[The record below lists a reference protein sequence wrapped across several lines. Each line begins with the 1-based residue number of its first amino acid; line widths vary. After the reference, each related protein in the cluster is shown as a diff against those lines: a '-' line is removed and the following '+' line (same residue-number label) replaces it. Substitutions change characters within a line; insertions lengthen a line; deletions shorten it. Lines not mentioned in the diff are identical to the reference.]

1 MTAAVWMAA
10 PPEVHSALLS
20 AGPGPGPLLAAAG
33 SWHALSAAY
42 TEVAAE
48 LQAALS
54 TTAAA
59 WEGPTAVSYR
69 AAHLPYLAWLRHAG
83 ADSAA
88 RATQHE
94 IAATAYLSA
103 LATMP
108 TLPELTA
115 NHATHAALVAT
126 NFFGIN
132 TIPIAVN
139 EADYVRM
146 WVQAA
151 TTMSAYEATSAT
163 ALRTA
168 PTTATAPP
176 IVRAEST
183 PAADQPE
190 PANPIQGLLDA
201 IEPILKML
209 GIENGDTAHN
219 PAVSNALTDAV
230 AELLHYAGIDWDPGA
245 ALLNGHPYDYYMNA
259 AEPIWYVARSLE
271 LFQNFLEVGQNPAQ
285 AVRSLQYL
293 AAVALFDWPTHVAQ
307 VITAVSQSPA
317 LLLAAAGA
325 GVAPLGAAGG
335 AAGLAG
341 LAGLAPP
348 AAAVTPSPPL
358 DAPADIPPL
367 GAATPAPVGAAA
379 GAPPPSA
386 APATVPASPAPPGA
400 PPAPVPG
407 VGPPAVVPPL
417 LVGPPRIGF
426 DDSGMATDAGAQ
438 RRTREPEAAAAAT
451 KRARAARE
459 EAGAR
464 RRRRAR
470 QREAGAEFMDMN
482 IELDPDWA
490 GPDPAGPTASAAGAG
505 QLGLAGTAPIDDT
518 EAVGLTRMAGDGF
531 DGGPPEP
538 MVPHTWR

>member
-48 LQAALS
+48 LEAALS
-54 TTAAA
+54 TTATA

-69 AAHLPYLAWLRHAG
+69 AAHLPYLTWLLHAG

-88 RATQHE
+88 RATQHQ
-94 IAATAYLSA
+94 IAAAAYTTA
-103 LATMP
+103 LAAMP
-108 TLPELTA
+108 TLPELAA

-151 TTMSAYEATSAT
+151 TAMSAYEATSTT
-163 ALRTA
+163 ALRAAPATA
-168 PTTATAPP
+168 AAPP
-176 IVRAEST
+176 IVRTEST

-190 PANPIQGLLDA
+190 PANPLQGLLDR

-209 GIENGDTAHN
+209 GIENSDTAHN

-230 AELLHYAGIDWDPGA
+230 ARLLHYVGIDWDPGA

-285 AVRSLQYL
+285 AVQSLQYL
-293 AAVALFDWPTHVAQ
+293 VAVALFDWPTHVAQ

-317 LLLAAAGA
+317 LMLAAAGA
-325 GVAPLGAAGG
+325 GMAPLGAAGG

-341 LAGLAPP
+341 LAGLPSP
-348 AAAVTPSPPL
+348 AAV
-358 DAPADIPPL
+358 
-367 GAATPAPVGAAA
+367 AT
-379 GAPPPSA
+379 
-386 APATVPASPAPPGA
+386 
-400 PPAPVPG
+400 
-407 VGPPAVVPPL
+407 
-417 LVGPPRIGF
+417 
-426 DDSGMATDAGAQ
+426 
-438 RRTREPEAAAAAT
+438 
-451 KRARAARE
+451 
-459 EAGAR
+459 
-464 RRRRAR
+464 
-470 QREAGAEFMDMN
+470 
-482 IELDPDWA
+482 
-490 GPDPAGPTASAAGAG
+490 
-505 QLGLAGTAPIDDT
+505 
-518 EAVGLTRMAGDGF
+518 
-531 DGGPPEP
+531 
-538 MVPHTWR
+538 